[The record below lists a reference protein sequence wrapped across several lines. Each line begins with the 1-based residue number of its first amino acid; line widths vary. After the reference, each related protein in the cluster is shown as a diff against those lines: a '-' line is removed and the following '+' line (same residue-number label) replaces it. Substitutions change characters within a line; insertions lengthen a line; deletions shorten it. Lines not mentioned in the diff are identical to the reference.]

1 MPDDASVWSFAVVA
15 FLVVVSAPA
24 ITVAHDRALTTVEQR
39 DRITMNTSAPV
50 ALDANASRFAPTV
63 TVRNSSGVI
72 LQRGEDYDFNA
83 TSGELDF
90 FDTPSVTAGS
100 QARVTFGAVK
110 RTEVTEAVYLIL
122 ASLVTTL
129 GVFVLV
135 QALRAI
141 IAYLTDRNPL
151 SGSQPRGERR

>member
-24 ITVAHDRALTTVEQR
+24 ITVAHDRALTPVEQR
-39 DRITMNTSAPV
+39 DRVTINTSAPV
-50 ALDANASRFAPTV
+50 AVDANASRYAPTV
-63 TVRNSSGVI
+63 TVRNSSGVV
-72 LQRGEDYDFNA
+72 LDRGTDYDFNA
-83 TSGELDF
+83 TSGELQF
-90 FDTPSVTAGS
+90 FNTPSVTDGNE
-100 QARVTFGAVK
+100 ARVTYEAIK
-110 RTEVTEAVYLIL
+110 RTEVTHASYLIL
-122 ASLVTTL
+122 ASLVSVL

-135 QALRAI
+135 QALRTI